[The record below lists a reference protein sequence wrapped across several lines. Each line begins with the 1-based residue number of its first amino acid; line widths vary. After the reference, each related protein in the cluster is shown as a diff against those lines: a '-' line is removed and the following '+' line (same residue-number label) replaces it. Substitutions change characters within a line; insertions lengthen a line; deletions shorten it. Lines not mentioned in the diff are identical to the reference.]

1 MRDLCRILVLIKI
14 LILDENI
21 KFNYELLRKDMIKYM
36 DKKVISLI
44 LGLMCVVLSYGIAV
58 QIRTISKTE
67 STISTNAK
75 ENELRDA
82 VLKAKEKYDDLY
94 VEVEKTE
101 KILETERTNAT
112 QNNTDLEDLE
122 NEIKEENKV
131 LGLSE
136 VTGNGIIITIDDNQ
150 DISLNSWFADPN
162 LLLVHDKDLISV
174 VNELKN
180 AGAEAISINE
190 QRLIT
195 TSAIEC
201 DGNIIKVN
209 GEKIGAPFTI
219 KAIGL
224 PEVLINVDRFGGYL
238 DYLKETR
245 YLKVSVERM
254 TDKKIITIPK
264 YTGVIKF
271 QYAES
276 R

>member
-1 MRDLCRILVLIKI
+1 M
-14 LILDENI
+14 N
-21 KFNYELLRKDMIKYM
+21 
-36 DKKVISLI
+36 KKVISLI
-44 LGLMCVVLSYGIAV
+44 LGLMCMLLSYGIAA
-58 QIRTISKTE
+58 QIKTINGTG
-67 STISTNAK
+67 STMSTNAK

-82 VLKAKEKYDDLY
+82 VLKSKEKYDNLY
-94 VEVEKTE
+94 RE
-101 KILETERTNAT
+101 LEEAENELEAERTNAT
-112 QNNTDLEDLE
+112 QNNTELTDLE
-122 NEIKEENKV
+122 NEIKNGNKV

-136 VTGNGIIITIDDNQ
+136 VTGNGLIITIDDNQ
-150 DISLNSWFADPN
+150 DISLNNWLADPN
-162 LLLVHDKDLISV
+162 LLLVHDTDLISV

-209 GEKIGAPFTI
+209 GEKVGAPFTI

-238 DYLKETR
+238 DYLRDTR

-254 TDKKIITIPK
+254 TDKKTITILK
-264 YTGVIKF
+264 YTGIIKF

-276 R
+276 K

>member
-1 MRDLCRILVLIKI
+1 M
-14 LILDENI
+14 N
-21 KFNYELLRKDMIKYM
+21 
-36 DKKVISLI
+36 KKVIGLI
-44 LGLMCVVLSYGIAV
+44 LGLMCMLLSYGIAA
-58 QIRTISKTE
+58 QIKTINGTG
-67 STISTNAK
+67 STMSTNAE

-82 VLKAKEKYDDLY
+82 VLKAKEKYDNLY
-94 VEVEKTE
+94 RVLEEAENVLEV
-101 KILETERTNAT
+101 ERTNAT
-112 QNNTDLEDLE
+112 QNNTELTDLE
-122 NEIKEENKV
+122 NEIKNGNKV

-136 VTGNGIIITIDDNQ
+136 VTGNGLIITIDDNQ
-150 DISLNSWFADPN
+150 DISLNNWLADPN
-162 LLLVHDKDLISV
+162 LLLVHDSDLISV

-209 GEKIGAPFTI
+209 GEKVGAPFTI

-238 DYLKETR
+238 DYLRDTR

-254 TDKKIITIPK
+254 TDKKTITIPK

-276 R
+276 K

>member
-136 VTGNGIIITIDDNQ
+136 VTGNGIVITIDDNQ